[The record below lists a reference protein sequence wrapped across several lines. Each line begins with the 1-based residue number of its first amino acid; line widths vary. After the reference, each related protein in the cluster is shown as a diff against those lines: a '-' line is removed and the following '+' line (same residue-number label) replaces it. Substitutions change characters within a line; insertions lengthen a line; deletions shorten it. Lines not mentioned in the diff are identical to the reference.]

1 MSDNN
6 KNANLGD
13 LDWGLGK
20 VVWAKTNM
28 KDPNDLRWSSLAQ
41 HSIDT
46 ALVAG
51 KVWDEFLPDAVKNR
65 ISEGFNG
72 DKDVARRTVMFLAG
86 CHDVGKA
93 TPAFEK
99 QAYGATGEARFED
112 LERHG
117 MIIRSFGGDRL
128 RHEISGYWAMVE
140 WMTVQGVSKDQA
152 EKLSIPIGGHHGTF
166 WGDRMS
172 IGSAYSLYSDRHKNS
187 KSIKACYG
195 GGAWA
200 AARNNVISAVSK
212 AILNRKD
219 ILVWGSCSV
228 DLDVQTLIAGVITMA
243 DWMSSDSWWNRFPLT
258 AEGLVPQSREE
269 SRVVNAWKQ
278 FSLTTPY
285 QWGDFASLRD
295 FSFRF
300 GFPSGSSPND
310 LQTAVLDAANNM
322 SGQGGMLII
331 EAPMGGGKTEAALL
345 AAEVLGRRSGCGGLA
360 FALPTQATADGVL
373 GRVAGWA
380 KRSSTDPK
388 SLKLMHGNAWLN
400 KEYGDIRDGEMY
412 DEESESGLVVTSWFD
427 RRQTGLLAN
436 FVICT
441 IDQILMMAL
450 QSKHFDLR
458 HLGLAGKVVV
468 IDEVHAADDY
478 MLVYLERAL
487 EWLGSYRSPVI
498 VLSATLPQD
507 RRISLAMAY
516 SRGLNGK
523 IGQSK
528 STVKSIDNKD
538 KFSDTYP
545 LITKVDEKSS
555 ELIPIGMSSSDRA
568 MDVNVMHGGL
578 KELKSFL
585 LDGGNALVIR
595 NTVSRAQSTYEELKN
610 DPFFQ
615 DWELRLIHAR
625 FVSTDRKDKEDELR
639 ASYGKDANVHNG
651 TRPIRSITVAT
662 QVVEQSLDVDFDIL
676 MTDVCPMD
684 LLLQRMGRMHR
695 HDTHDVSRPA
705 TLQQPKVII
714 DGWSLKD
721 GKINM
726 NMGSQM
732 VYGAS
737 KLLRTIA
744 LTGFGKEEKI
754 HIPND
759 ISPLVQKAYSS
770 DALIDSMNVSS
781 SMPARF
787 MDQLRKADA
796 TSAEEAEDKRKR
808 ASVFRLRSPYQM
820 DQSTGGIG
828 LAALGIKELG
838 KYDILWGANDRG
850 DILHSEEELQAQVR
864 DSGIGVGCILMIKGS
879 DGNARFLDSLRNGEL
894 SQRWPE
900 VPLWGLDDEDLT
912 KDIMSQA
919 IGLPPALSNDKML
932 KPTLDWMEDH
942 CYVEGW
948 RDNSVLKKEFVLFLD
963 ECGRR
968 RVKIP
973 LKNGIEV
980 FDLSYSPTLGLQ
992 CVKAKDKTANESVSF
1007 HKEVK

>member
-1 MSDNN
+1 MSDNDN
-6 KNANLGD
+6 KSTSLEN

-28 KDPNDLRWSSLAQ
+28 KDPDDLRWSSLAQ

-72 DKDVARRTVMFLAG
+72 DKDVARRTVMFLSG

-93 TPAFEK
+93 TPAFER
-99 QAYGATGEARFED
+99 QVYGATGDARLED

-117 MIIRSFGGDRL
+117 MVIPQSLGDGKL

-140 WMTVQGVSKDQA
+140 WMTSQGVSKNLA
-152 EKLSIPIGGHHGTF
+152 EQLSIPIGGHHGTF
-166 WGDRMS
+166 WGDHVS
-172 IGSAYSLYSDRHKNS
+172 IGSAYSLYSDRHKNG
-187 KSIKACYG
+187 KLIKVCYG
-195 GGAWA
+195 GDAWDM
-200 AARNNVISAVSK
+200 ARKNVISAVSK
-212 AILNRKD
+212 AILDRKD
-219 ILVWGSCSV
+219 VSAWRHCSV
-228 DLDVQTLIAGVITMA
+228 DLDVQTLIAGIITMA

-258 AEGLVPQSREE
+258 VEGLVPQSREE
-269 SRVVNAWKQ
+269 SRVTNAWRQ

-285 QWGDFASLRD
+285 QWGDCALSQD

-300 GFPSGSSPND
+300 GLPSGASPND
-310 LQTAVLDAANNM
+310 LQTAVLDAANNV

-345 AAEVLGRRSGCGGLA
+345 AAEILGRRSGCGGLA

-388 SLKLMHGNAWLN
+388 SLRLMHGNAWLN

-487 EWLGSYRSPVI
+487 EWLGSYKSPVI
-498 VLSATLPQD
+498 VLSATLPQE
-507 RRISLAMAY
+507 RRNSLAMAY
-516 SRGLNGK
+516 SRGLNGTA
-523 IGQSK
+523 GQSK
-528 STVKSIDNKD
+528 SIVKPISNKD
-538 KFSDTYP
+538 EFSDIYP

-555 ELIPIGMSSSDRA
+555 ELIPIGMSSDRV
-568 MDVNVMHGGL
+568 MDVDVTHGGL
-578 KELKSFL
+578 EDLKTFL
-585 LDGGNALVIR
+585 SDGGNALVMR
-595 NTVSRAQSTYEELKN
+595 DTVGRAQSTYEQLKN

-625 FVSTDRKDKEDELR
+625 FVSTDRRAKEDELR
-639 ASYGKDANVHNG
+639 TSYGKDATVHNG
-651 TRPIRSITVAT
+651 MRPRRSITVAT

-684 LLLQRMGRMHR
+684 LLLQRIGRMHR
-695 HDTHDVSRPA
+695 HDTHDASRP
-705 TLQQPKVII
+705 TVLQQPKVII
-714 DGWSLKD
+714 DGWSSKD
-721 GKINM
+721 GKITM
-726 NMGSQM
+726 DTGSQM
-732 VYGAS
+732 IYGAS

-744 LTGFGKEEKI
+744 LTGFGKEGKI

-770 DALIDSMNVSS
+770 DTPINIPSDVS
-781 SMPARF
+781 AQF
-787 MDQLRKADA
+787 MEQLRKADA
-796 TSAEEAEDKRKR
+796 TSVEEAEDQRRR

-820 DQSTGGIG
+820 DGVTGGSG

-850 DILHSEEELQAQVR
+850 DILHSEEELRAQVR
-864 DSGIGVGCILMIKGS
+864 DSGIGVGCILMIKS
-879 DGNARFLDSLRNGEL
+879 RDGNARFLDSLRNGEL

-900 VPLWGLDDEDLT
+900 IPLWGLDDEDLT

-919 IGLPPALSNDKML
+919 IGLPPALSNDKMM

-948 RDNSVLKKEFVLFLD
+948 QDNPVLKNEFVLFLD
-963 ECGRR
+963 EYGRCR
-968 RVKIP
+968 MSIP
-973 LKNGIEV
+973 FKKGVEV
-980 FDLSYSPTLGLQ
+980 FDLSYSPTLGLR
-992 CVKAKDKTANESVSF
+992 CVKVKDPK
-1007 HKEVK
+1007 